1 MIPFVSRL
9 PRPLI
14 LPHPI
19 PPVMKLPLGLL
30 TILGC
35 IHAILAI
42 HANAQNTITYLDL
55 VNPAIEEVTIGAGI
69 FRAETLPGTSGTGNF
84 DTFLK
89 LNGTPFEQGYNTS
102 ANGVMDNAN
111 GQWTHN
117 LQVGDVSVVQ
127 DLTGRYL
134 MAIGM
139 DLNEPNAAGAR
150 YQSLDA
156 FQIYTSPIG
165 SQNVNDPS
173 QLGTLIYNM
182 DAVQN
187 NALLLDVN
195 RNSAGGS
202 GRSDLNI
209 YLDLS
214 LLAGTKQSDFI
225 YFYVKMGGVGMGEAP
240 QYPNL
245 SFANDGGFDELRRD
259 YSLST
264 VASVPEPST
273 AMLILLAA
281 TGLIARRSRR

>member
-1 MIPFVSRL
+1 
-9 PRPLI
+9 
-14 LPHPI
+14 
-19 PPVMKLPLGLL
+19 MKIPLGLL

-35 IHAILAI
+35 IHAILLI
-42 HANAQNTITYLDL
+42 QANAQNTITYLDL
-55 VNPAIEEVTIGAGI
+55 VDPTATEVTIGAGI

-89 LNGTPFEQGYNTS
+89 LNGTPTEQGYNTS
-102 ANGVMDNAN
+102 ASGVMNNAN
-111 GQWTHN
+111 GPWTHN
-117 LQVGDVSVVQ
+117 LTVGDMSIVQ

-134 MAIGM
+134 ISVGM
-139 DLNEPNAAGAR
+139 DLNEPNSAGAS

-156 FQIYTSPIG
+156 FQVYVSPIG
-165 SQNVNDPS
+165 SQSTNDQT

-182 DAVQN
+182 DAVRD

-209 YLDLS
+209 YLDLA
-214 LLAGTKQSDFI
+214 LFAGTKQSDFI

-245 SFANDGGFDELRRD
+245 SFANNGGFDELRRD
-259 YSLST
+259 YSLKSA
-264 VASVPEPST
+264 ASIPEPSIT
-273 AMLILLAA
+273 MLFGLAA
-281 TGLIARRSRR
+281 TGIAFRRSRR

>member
-1 MIPFVSRL
+1 
-9 PRPLI
+9 
-14 LPHPI
+14 
-19 PPVMKLPLGLL
+19 MKLPLGFL

-42 HANAQNTITYLDL
+42 HAGAQNTITYLDL
-55 VNPAIEEVTIGAGI
+55 VDPSIEEVTIGAGR
-69 FRAETLPGTSGTGNF
+69 FCAETLPGTAGTGNF

-89 LNGTPFEQGYNTS
+89 LNGSPMEQGYNTS
-102 ANGVMDNAN
+102 ARGVMDNVN

-117 LQVGDVSVVQ
+117 LTVGDMSIVQ

-134 MAIGM
+134 ISVGM
-139 DLNEPNAAGAR
+139 DLNEPNSAGAR
-150 YQSLDA
+150 YQSLDS
-156 FQIYTSPIG
+156 FQIYVSPIG
-165 SQNVNDPS
+165 SQNTTDPT

-182 DAVQN
+182 DAVTD

-195 RNSAGGS
+195 RNSSGGS

-214 LLAGTKQSDFI
+214 LFAGAKQSDFI

-245 SFANDGGFDELRRD
+245 SFQNDGGFDELRRD
-259 YSLST
+259 YSLRT
-264 VASVPEPST
+264 VASIPEPST
-273 AMLILLAA
+273 ALLTVLGALA
-281 TGLIARRSRR
+281 LFRRKR

>member
-1 MIPFVSRL
+1 
-9 PRPLI
+9 
-14 LPHPI
+14 
-19 PPVMKLPLGLL
+19 MKLPLGLL
-30 TILGC
+30 SILGC

-55 VNPAIEEVTIGAGI
+55 VDPSVEEVTIGAGK
-69 FRAETLPGTSGTGNF
+69 FRAEVLPGTAGTGNF

-89 LNGTPFEQGYNTS
+89 LNGTPVEQGYNTS
-102 ANGVMDNAN
+102 ARGVMNNVD

-117 LQVGDVSVVQ
+117 LTVGDMSVVQ

-134 MAIGM
+134 LTVGM
-139 DLNEPNAAGAR
+139 DLNEPNSAGAR

-156 FQIYTSPIG
+156 FQIYVSPIG
-165 SQNVNDPS
+165 SQSTNDPT

-182 DAVQN
+182 DAVRN

-195 RNSAGGS
+195 RNSSGGS

-214 LLAGTKQSDFI
+214 LFAGVKQSDFI

-259 YSLST
+259 YSLKT
-264 VASVPEPST
+264 VASIPEPST
-273 AMLILLAA
+273 AMLVLLAA